1 MLLYLRVMPL
11 VNGLLLEKM
20 NRNKNK
26 MLKKPC
32 IGKNIK
38 RQGLLLLETLL
49 RC

>member
-1 MLLYLRVMPL
+1 MPL
-11 VNGLLLEKM
+11 INGLLLEKM

-26 MLKKPC
+26 MFKKPS